1 MKKLQ
6 FGSTKCHKMH
16 VGDRT
21 RYCPKLTVD
30 NWEVKVVD
38 DLFTGDKVLTDE
50 YNGEHIMEASETE
63 KYLGD
68 LISRDGKNGK
78 NIHARKAKGTGIVDQ
93 IISILDGTV
102 FGPFHF
108 EVALILRSSLL
119 LNGILTN
126 SEAWYGLKTSDLEQ
140 LEEIVEQ
147 LLRKILE
154 VGAGCPKEMLYLE
167 TGTIPIR
174 FLLAFKRVMFLHY
187 ILNQDKDSLI
197 YRIFEAQVRNPSKN
211 DWSETVKQDL
221 EELGIENTFSQI
233 KSLQQDK
240 FRSVVRKAIEEKTY
254 RFLTNLKLKHSKVK
268 HIEHK
273 SLVLQEYLQPRNVQ
287 SIQLSKF
294 LFQSRTRMLE
304 CRVNFRNRYKNED
317 LLCPLK
323 CGSLDDQKHIL
334 ECSEI
339 DVNAIIDQ
347 EIPEYEDLF
356 GNDVKKQTKVASI
369 LQNKYRKRKKMT
381 S

>member
-1 MKKLQ
+1 MTCSLE
-6 FGSTKCHKMH
+6 
-16 VGDRT
+16 
-21 RYCPKLTVD
+21 
-30 NWEVKVVD
+30 ND
-38 DLFTGDKVLTDE
+38 DLF
-50 YNGEHIMEASETE
+50 TE

-68 LISRDGKNGK
+68 LISREGKNEK

-93 IISILDGTV
+93 IISILDGSV
-102 FGPFHF
+102 FGPFHV

-140 LEEIVEQ
+140 LEEIDEQ

-174 FLLAFKRVMFLHY
+174 FLVAFKRVMFLHY

-197 YRIFEAQVRNPSKN
+197 YRILEAQVRNPSKN

-221 EELGIENTFSQI
+221 EELGIENTFTQI

-240 FRSVVRKAIEEKTY
+240 LRSVVRKAIEEKTY
-254 RFLTNLKLKHSKVK
+254 RFLTNLKLKHSKMK

-287 SIQLSKF
+287 S
-294 LFQSRTRMLE
+294 
-304 CRVNFRNRYKNED
+304 D
-317 LLCPLK
+317 
-323 CGSLDDQKHIL
+323 
-334 ECSEI
+334 
-339 DVNAIIDQ
+339 
-347 EIPEYEDLF
+347 
-356 GNDVKKQTKVASI
+356 
-369 LQNKYRKRKKMT
+369 KMT